1 MKAAIYYGVK
11 DVRVEEIPMPVCGD
25 DDVLVKSVRTGICGS
40 DTGSWP
46 LGGHVGGNRPGRE
59 IGHEMVG
66 YVSEVGKNVTEV
78 KLGDR
83 VFVHPVNVMPV
94 GESDMMGGFS
104 EYVRVPN
111 AKYNH
116 TLYKLPDSL
125 PYDEAVLIEPFA
137 VGTRGKNRP
146 GAKPGDKVIVYGA
159 GTIGLCCVASLVAQG
174 ITPIVVVRSNKRQAF
189 LEKLGAIVCNTN
201 EVDLF
206 QFVEEH
212 FGKATARVGYSI
224 PNLDIMVDCAGGPQ
238 IPDEFVKMAKPGSR
252 LSVVAVAK
260 EARTIPGRLMS
271 TEGIIQGSCCY
282 DHEDLMEV
290 IDNLTNHTTCIQEI
304 VTHHFKLEDI
314 NHAMEIA
321 NARDEAIKVVID
333 ME

>member
-1 MKAAIYYGVK
+1 MKAAIYYGVR
-11 DVRVEEIPMPVCGD
+11 DIRVEEIPKPVCGD
-25 DDVLVKSVRTGICGS
+25 YDVLVRSVRTGICGS
-40 DTGSWP
+40 DTGSWA

-66 YVSEVGKNVTEV
+66 YVAEMGAKVTGIQ
-78 KLGDR
+78 LGDR
-83 VFVHPVNVMPV
+83 AFVHPLNVMPM

-111 AKYNH
+111 AKYNDN
-116 TLYKLPDSL
+116 LYKLPDSL

-137 VGTRGKNRP
+137 VATRGKNRP
-146 GAKPGDKVIVYGA
+146 GAKVGDKVIVYGA
-159 GTIGLCCVASLVAQG
+159 GTIGLCCAASLIAQG
-174 ITPIVVVRSNKRQAF
+174 ITPIVVVRSNKRRAF
-189 LEKLGAIVCNTN
+189 LEKLGAIVCNTS

-206 QFVEEH
+206 EFVKAH
-212 FGKATARVGYSI
+212 FGTATARVGYPI

-238 IPDEFVKMAKPGSR
+238 IPEEFVKMAKSGSR
-252 LSVVAVAK
+252 LSIVAIAK
-260 EARTIPGRLMS
+260 EPRMIPARLMS
-271 TEGIIQGSCCY
+271 TEGFIHGSCCY
-282 DHEDLMEV
+282 DHEDLVEV
-290 IDNLTNHTTCIQEI
+290 INNLANHTTCITEI
-304 VTHHFKLEDI
+304 VTHHFPLEEI